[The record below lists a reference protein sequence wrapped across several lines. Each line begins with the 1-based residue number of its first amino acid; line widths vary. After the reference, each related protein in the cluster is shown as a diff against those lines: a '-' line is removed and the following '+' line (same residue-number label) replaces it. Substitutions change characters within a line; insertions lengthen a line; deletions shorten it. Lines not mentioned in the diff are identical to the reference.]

1 MSMFNPYW
9 KCNYD
14 QLITY
19 YPRFYR
25 EVFEMDAILR
35 AEGGLADGIQNGIDK
50 MLMNCFIDGADE
62 DTLTELEAFLGLSLL
77 KQRTVEER
85 RRFVKSFF
93 AGQGKVSQTRIAE
106 MIRAY
111 TGADTVCVLEP
122 FDEEGNN
129 RLDIQFERGNED
141 IVYVSDIYTLLA
153 KMLPAHIEY
162 RPIMT
167 YRFAVVVGKKQNI
180 NYIYDYDLCG
190 TKPYSVLI
198 AQIKGT
204 EAVTRTETTNVVMEY
219 RQSSD
224 GGAEPQTGLYPQSTL
239 IGRKDV
245 IDAVTEPLVLGCGV
259 DYIPCGTIYSGTG
272 G

>member
-25 EVFEMDAILR
+25 EVLEMDAILR

-85 RRFVKSFF
+85 RRFIKSFF
-93 AGQGKVSQTRIAE
+93 AGQGEVSQTRIAE

-122 FDEEGNN
+122 FDEAGNN
-129 RLDIQFERGNED
+129 RLDIQFERGGVD
-141 IVYVSDIYTLLA
+141 VIYISDIYTLLA

-162 RPIMT
+162 RPVMT
-167 YRFAVVVGKKQNI
+167 YRFAVGIEKKQNI
-180 NYIYDYDLCG
+180 NYTYGYDLCG

-198 AQIKGT
+198 AQIEGA
-204 EAVTRTETTNVVMEY
+204 EAATRAEASKVVMEY

-224 GGAEPQTGLYPQSTL
+224 GGTEPQTGLYPQITA
-239 IGRKDV
+239 IGHTDV
-245 IDAVTEPLVLGCGV
+245 IDAVTEAVASDCGV
-259 DYIPCGTIYSGTG
+259 DYIPCGTLYSGTG